1 MTKMRTLV
9 PVAICAV
16 VAVAAYVRRP
26 LTGQAMAAIPPAAGS
41 PGGAP
46 TTADGL
52 ARTIAALE
60 RRVAADPGD
69 GVAAARL
76 ADALLRQARAA
87 SNPGLA
93 IQAEQALRAA
103 LAAGPSYEAQRMLG
117 AVLASQHRF
126 REAIAAAEQ
135 ARRAEPADAWND
147 GVIGDAQLELGDY
160 DAAFT
165 AFDAM
170 IRKRPSAAAYAR
182 AAYARELQGDLDG
195 ALRLMQMALDATS
208 AHDPESQAWH
218 RAQLGNLHYQRGRVG
233 EAEREYR
240 HALFTF
246 PDHPLAR
253 AGLARVDAARGDL
266 EAALAGYRALA
277 AAGAL
282 PEHAARMAEL
292 EQALGRHAAA
302 ARLFR
307 LAEQGWRTD
316 SPEPAQLALLIARDA
331 GRAAEALA
339 IAEQAAAAR
348 KDIATMDAVA
358 WAAFRAGQLD
368 RAVDASRGALRTG
381 SRDRAILYHA
391 AAIAAATGDRARAR
405 DLVARAL
412 DGHPAFDVALA
423 PEARALQASL
433 ASRQARDTSASD
445 R

>member
-1 MTKMRTLV
+1 MKKLRTLV

-16 VAVAAYVRRP
+16 VAAAAAYGRRP
-26 LTGQAMAAIPPAAGS
+26 QTGQAMAAIPPAAGV

-60 RRVAADPGD
+60 RRVADEPGN

-87 SNPGLA
+87 NNPGLA
-93 IQAEQALRAA
+93 IQAERALRGA

-147 GVIGDAQLELGDY
+147 GVIGDAHLELGDY
-160 DAAFT
+160 DAAFA

-170 IRKRPSAAAYAR
+170 TRKRPSAAAYGR
-182 AAYARELQGDLDG
+182 ASYARELQGDLAG

-218 RAQLGNLHYQRGRVG
+218 HAQIGDLHYQSGRLSD
-233 EAEREYR
+233 AEREYR

-277 AAGAL
+277 DAGPL
-282 PEHAARMAEL
+282 PEHAARIAEI
-292 EQALGRHAAA
+292 EQALGRPAAA
-302 ARLFR
+302 ARHFT

-316 SPEPAQLALLIARDA
+316 SPEPAQLARLIARDA
-331 GRAAEALA
+331 GRASQALA
-339 IAEQAAAAR
+339 IAEEAAATR
-348 KDIATMDAVA
+348 QDIVTMDAVA
-358 WAAFRAGQLD
+358 WAAFRAGKLA
-368 RAVDASRGALRTG
+368 RAVEASRLALRTG

-391 AAIAAATGDRARAR
+391 AAIAAAAGDRDRAR
-405 DLVARAL
+405 DLVTRSL
-412 DGHPAFDVALA
+412 DGHPTFDVALA
-423 PEARALQASL
+423 PEAQALLASL
-433 ASRQARDTSASD
+433 RTD